1 MATTTP
7 MMAQYQ
13 RLKKKYQDCLLFFRM
28 GDFYE
33 MFYEDATIAAR
44 ILGITLTSRAHG
56 KSAKVPLAGVPWHSA
71 DTYVARLIKAGY
83 KVAICEQIEDASQA
97 KGIVKRDVVQVV
109 TPGTTVSDRVLS
121 QERNNYLVAIDQR
134 DGLTGLA
141 VVDLSTGE
149 FELQELEDS
158 HLEGT
163 LERLAPAEVLVPTG
177 KEKAY
182 RDLIA
187 RLLPAAAVS
196 TMDDWRFAH
205 DQAYQTLIGHF
216 QTTSLKG
223 FGCENL
229 PLAVGA
235 AGAALQYLKDNQR
248 SALSHIRSLS
258 TVSPSDYM
266 ILDATTVRNLEIL
279 RPLREGVKGATL
291 GSVLHRVKTSMGAR
305 LLERWLRQPLLSR
318 ERIEERL
325 DAVQDLVDDA
335 SVRRELGTSLKD
347 IADLERLIGK
357 VGCGRANA
365 RDLNALKD
373 SLEIIPKIKKDLGE
387 SSAGLLK
394 ETRDRL
400 SEMRP
405 VVEIIGSSLVDDPPM
420 ALNDGGLIRDG
431 YHQEL
436 DDLRQ
441 VSGEGKGWIARLQEE
456 ERQRTGIRSLKV
468 GYNKVFGYYI
478 EVTKPNLSK
487 VPETFIRKQTLTS
500 AERFITPELKE
511 QEARVLGAE
520 DRIKELEYKLFLE
533 IREQVGAAAGE
544 IQNNARLLSR
554 LDVLISLAAV
564 AVENDYCRPVVDE
577 GEQIVIRQGR
587 HPVVEKLIQ
596 GEEFVPND
604 TLLDN
609 HSDQILIITGPNMAG
624 KSTYLR
630 QVGLIV
636 LLAQMGSFVPAREAR
651 IGLVDRIF
659 TRVGASDSLA
669 TGESTF
675 LVEMNE
681 TANIL
686 HNATPRSL
694 LLLDEIGRGTSTF
707 DGLSIAWAVA
717 EYIHNTS
724 GLSAKT
730 LFATHYHELTELA
743 LILPRVRNYNVAVKE
758 WQDHVVFLR
767 KIVEGGCDHSY
778 GIQVARLAGLPAEVI
793 DRAKEVLA
801 NLEEAELTPNK
812 LPRLALGAHAPP
824 MAGSSQLSLFT
835 AGEHPVLE
843 TLRSTDVDRIT
854 PLEALSLLHRIK
866 EQIEEREK
874 E

>member
-1 MATTTP
+1 MSATTP

-13 RLKKKYQDCLLFFRM
+13 SLKKKYQDCLLFFRM

-33 MFYEDATIAAR
+33 MFYEDAATAAKV
-44 ILGITLTSRAHG
+44 LGITLTSRAHG
-56 KSAKVPLAGVPWHSA
+56 KSAKVPLAGIPWHSA

-83 KVAICEQIEDASQA
+83 KVAICEQMEDASQS
-97 KGIVKRDVVQVV
+97 KGIVKRDVVQVI
-109 TPGTTVSDRVLS
+109 TPGTTVSDRILS
-121 QERNNYLVAIDQR
+121 QERNNYLVAVDER
-134 DGLTGLA
+134 DGLAGLA

-149 FELQELEDS
+149 FELQELEDR
-158 HLEGT
+158 HLPGA
-163 LERLAPAEVLVPTG
+163 LERLAPAEVLVPSE
-177 KEKAY
+177 KESSY
-182 RDLIA
+182 RQRIEK
-187 RLLPAAAVS
+187 LLPAATVS
-196 TMDDWRFAH
+196 AIDDWRFAH
-205 DQAYQTLIGHF
+205 DQAYRTLIDHF
-216 QTTSLKG
+216 QTASLKG
-223 FGCENL
+223 FGCEHL
-229 PLAVGA
+229 TLGIGA

-248 SALSHIRSLS
+248 SALSHIRYLS
-258 TVSPSDYM
+258 TISPTDYM
-266 ILDATTVRNLEIL
+266 VLDATTVRNLEIL

-291 GSVLHRVKTSMGAR
+291 GDVLHRVSTSMGAR
-305 LLERWLRQPLLSR
+305 LLERWIRQPLLNR

-325 DAVQDLVDDA
+325 DAVQVLVDDA
-335 SVRRELGTSLKD
+335 SLRRELWASLKK
-347 IADLERLIGK
+347 IADLERLVGK

-373 SLEIIPKIKKDLGE
+373 SLEFIPKIKKGLKKR
-387 SSAGLLK
+387 SPGLLK

-405 VVEIIGSSLVDDPPM
+405 VVETIGSSLVDDPPM

-436 DDLRQ
+436 DELRQ
-441 VSGEGKGWIARLQEE
+441 VSGRGKGWIARLQEE
-456 ERQRTGIRSLKV
+456 ERRRTGIKSLKV

-478 EVTKPNLSK
+478 EVTNPNLSK
-487 VPETFIRKQTLTS
+487 VPEIYIRKQTLTN

-520 DRIKELEYKLFLE
+520 DRIKELEYRLFLE
-533 IREQVGAAAGE
+533 IREQVAAAAEE
-544 IQNNARLLSR
+544 IQNNARLLAR
-554 LDVLISLAAV
+554 LDVLISLATV
-564 AVENDYCRPVVDE
+564 AVENGYCRPAVDE
-577 GEQIVIRQGR
+577 GERIVIRQGR
-587 HPVVEKLIQ
+587 HAVVEKLIQ

-609 HSDQILIITGPNMAG
+609 QSDQILIITGPNMAG

-636 LLAQMGSFVPAREAR
+636 LLAQIGSFVPAEEAR

-717 EYIHNTS
+717 EYIHNTP
-724 GLSAKT
+724 GRSAKT

-743 LILPRVRNYNVAVKE
+743 LILPRVKNYNVAVKE

-778 GIQVARLAGLPAEVI
+778 GIQVARLAGLPADVI
-793 DRAKEVLA
+793 DRAREVLA

-824 MAGSSQLSLFT
+824 MEADPQLSLF
-835 AGEHPVLE
+835 AIRQHPVLE
-843 TLRSTDVDRIT
+843 TLQSTDVDRIT
-854 PLEALSLLHRIK
+854 PLEALRLLHRIK
-866 EQIEEREK
+866 EQIEEN
-874 E
+874 

>member
-1 MATTTP
+1 MGTMTP

-13 RLKKKYQDCLLFFRM
+13 SFKKKYQDCLLFFRM

-44 ILGITLTSRAHG
+44 VLGITLTSRAHG
-56 KSAKVPLAGVPWHSA
+56 QSAKVPLAGVPWHAA

-83 KVAICEQIEDASQA
+83 KVAICEQVEDASQA

-109 TPGTTVSDRVLS
+109 TPGTTVSDRIIS
-121 QERNNYLVAIDQR
+121 QERNNFLVAIDER

-149 FELQELEDS
+149 FELQEMDDTQ
-158 HLEGT
+158 LEGA
-163 LERLAPAEVLVPTG
+163 LERLAPAEVLVPAG
-177 KEKAY
+177 KEGSY
-182 RDLIA
+182 RDLIG

-196 TMDDWRFAH
+196 TIDDWRFSH
-205 DQAYQTLIGHF
+205 DQAYQILTNHF
-216 QTTSLKG
+216 QTVSLKG
-223 FGCENL
+223 FGCEDL
-229 PLAVGA
+229 TLAVGA

-258 TVSPSDYM
+258 TVSPTDYM

-279 RPLREGVKGATL
+279 RPLREGLKGATL

-305 LLERWLRQPLLSR
+305 LLERWLRQPLLNR
-318 ERIEERL
+318 KRIVERL
-325 DAVQDLVDDA
+325 DAVEDLVEDA
-335 SVRRELGTSLKD
+335 SLRRELGASLKD
-347 IADLERLIGK
+347 IADLERLVGK

-365 RDLNALKD
+365 RDINALKD
-373 SLEIIPKIKKDLGE
+373 SLEIIPKIKKDLEG

-394 ETRDRL
+394 ETRKQL

-436 DDLRQ
+436 DDLRRI
-441 VSGEGKGWIARLQEE
+441 SGEGKGWIARLQEG
-456 ERQRTGIRSLKV
+456 ERQRTGIKSLKV

-487 VPETFIRKQTLTS
+487 VPEFYIRKQTLAN

-520 DRIKELEYKLFLE
+520 DRIKELEYQLFLE

-544 IQNNARLLSR
+544 IQSNARLLAR
-554 LDVLISLAAV
+554 LDVVISLAAV
-564 AVENDYCRPVVDE
+564 AVENNYCRPEVDE
-577 GEQIVIRQGR
+577 SEQIVIRQGR
-587 HPVVEKLIQ
+587 HPVVEKLIR

-609 HSDQILIITGPNMAG
+609 QSDQILIITGPNMAG

-717 EYIHNTS
+717 EHIHNTP
-724 GLSAKT
+724 GLSART

-743 LILPRVRNYNVAVKE
+743 LILERVKNYNVAVKE

-793 DRAKEVLA
+793 ARAKEVLA

-812 LPRLALGAHAPP
+812 IPRLALGAHAPP
-824 MAGSSQLSLFT
+824 MAASSQLSLFT
-835 AGEHPVLE
+835 AREHPVLE
-843 TLRSTDVDRIT
+843 TLRNTDVDRIT
-854 PLEALSLLHRIK
+854 PLEALSLLNRIK
-866 EQIEEREK
+866 EQIEEQEK